1 MRGKCGATVAWL
13 ALACATGLV
22 FFAVC
27 VRLVPMS
34 VRAASV
40 EPSPR
45 SGAERTAPSEEAA
58 FPEVDWSY
66 WQEVNPDVV
75 GWVTV
80 PGTGIDHPVVQASA
94 EDPEFYLTHDVYR
107 KRSVYGCPFLS
118 VESSPAIW
126 TPLSPPATPSSC
138 FRRQGADASCTLTAL
153 LPWMDKASRPARPMR
168 RQTSSQR
175 GVVHLSSARMSVS
188 KAPGAMPC
196 RASLCSSPARTPAT
210 ATSGH
215 WWSQADRAQKRAARP
230 GRPASLRLRRVTR
243 PSSSPAGACA
253 ADASHWWDRRHPR
266 DRCPAS

>member
-13 ALACATGLV
+13 ALACATGLA

-27 VRLVPMS
+27 VWLVPMS
-34 VRAASV
+34 VRATSV

-45 SGAERTAPSEEAA
+45 SGAERTAPSEEAT

-118 VESSPAIW
+118 VESSQGLLGAGAVVMGHHV
-126 TPLSPPATPSSC
+126 S
-138 FRRQGADASCTLTAL
+138 RGADKVFAPFASYLDPAFAAGHPVVLLQTPRSRRVLHVDCAL
-153 LPWMDKASRPARPMR
+153 AVDGQGE
-168 RQTSSQR
+168 QTR
-175 GVVHLSSARMSVS
+175 SAD
-188 KAPGAMPC
+188 
-196 RASLCSSPARTPAT
+196 AT
-210 ATSGH
+210 ADELAA
-215 WWSQADRAQKRAARP
+215 WRCALVERADVRLEGA
-230 GRPASLRLRRVTR
+230 GRDALQGFAVFVTCSYTRYGNERTLVVAS
-243 PSSSPAGACA
+243 
-253 ADASHWWDRRHPR
+253 
-266 DRCPAS
+266 